1 MSAFFAG
8 GLRNDLE
15 PVVCRLYPAIK
26 DHLDWLRRHEHEV
39 AVSAVVL
46 GEIEFGI
53 LLLPSG
59 RKRKALEE
67 WFARVAEM
75 LPVLEMDRET
85 ARVWAALLARLRR
98 KGRAMPVKDS
108 LIAASALQHGLAVA
122 TPDGR
127 AELARVLADARADV
141 VAVVAYGTLLDAAC
155 LAATGAGAVNLHLSL
170 LPRWRG
176 AAPVQAAVRARDA
189 ETGVSAFLI
198 DAGMDTGPVVASETV
213 AVGPDETAGELL
225 DRLARLGAPVLVAA
239 LRAVVAGERGTPQP
253 DVGVTLAPRL
263 GANDLVLDLT
273 ASAEDVAAH
282 VRSLAPL
289 PGASPTLRGT
299 SLKVL
304 AARVVDGTA
313 GGDEQATSA
322 TARPGQVVALG
333 KDGPVVACGRGAV
346 RLDLVRPSGRGT
358 MSGRDLVNG
367 GTIAV
372 GDRLGAADA
381 TSS

>member
-1 MSAFFAG
+1 VSAPA
-8 GLRNDLE
+8 R
-15 PVVCRLYPAIK
+15 VVFLGTP
-26 DHLDWLRRHEHEV
+26 EV
-39 AVSAVVL
+39 AVPALEAIHDAPDLEVVL
-46 GEIEFGI
+46 VVTN
-53 LLLPSG
+53 PDRPRARSD
-59 RKRKALEE
+59 RPRPTPV
-67 WFARVAEM
+67 RVAAEG
-75 LPVLEMDRET
+75 L
-85 ARVWAALLARLRR
+85 
-98 KGRAMPVKDS
+98 
-108 LIAASALQHGLAVA
+108 GLAVE

-127 AELARVLADARADV
+127 AELARVLANAHPDV

-155 LAATGAGAVNLHLSL
+155 LEATGAGAVNLHLSL

-213 AVGPDETAGELL
+213 AVGPDETAGELVA
-225 DRLARLGAPVLVAA
+225 RLARLGAPVLVAA
-239 LRAVVAGERGTPQP
+239 LRAVVSGERGTPQP
-253 DVGVTLAPRL
+253 DDGVTLAPRL
-263 GANDLVLDLT
+263 GADDLVLDLT

-282 VRSLAPL
+282 VRSLAPR
-289 PGASPTLRGT
+289 PGASTTLHGT

-304 AARVVDGTA
+304 AARVVDGPA

-322 TARPGQVVALG
+322 TALPGQVVSLG